1 MTRCC
6 AARLYRLHPTH
17 RGDGLAPSLVR
28 PQTVKGVSIHRACA
42 FVMRFLLPILLVA
55 LFLAYAPRIGHAQ
68 TNNDTG
74 GSLSGPSGSDIA
86 GASLVFPDDHAG
98 ENETIVYPS
107 TTINTPTAY
116 GARWTQVYAGMS
128 VQERIRYSSFTDG
141 IASMGAGL
149 GSPERW
155 VGVDVTFTILDTYT
169 RFAEDRA
176 VSLKVH
182 RRLPGNVSVALGWEN
197 VWHTDATDGGS
208 SPYAVVSKATRL
220 HEAGPWIPFGVVVSS
235 LGVGGDRF
243 QSEDRFRRGET
254 GVGIFGSVAVRLV
267 RPVHAIANWT
277 GQDLSLGLSITPIPK
292 LPIVITPALM
302 DVTGRAGDG
311 TRFSASAAIVY
322 DFRRSRGDR

>member
-1 MTRCC
+1 
-6 AARLYRLHPTH
+6 
-17 RGDGLAPSLVR
+17 
-28 PQTVKGVSIHRACA
+28 
-42 FVMRFLLPILLVA
+42 MRFLLRTFLIA
-55 LFLAYAPRIGHAQ
+55 SLFACAPYLGHAQ

-86 GASLVFPDDHAG
+86 GASRVFSDDRPG
-98 ENETIVYPS
+98 ENATIVFPS

-116 GARWTQVYAGMS
+116 GARWSQVYAGLS

-141 IASMGAGL
+141 IIAMGAGL

-155 VGVDVTFTILDTYT
+155 VGVDVTFTILDSYT

-182 RRLPGNVSVALGWEN
+182 RLLPRNVSVALGWEN
-197 VWHTDATDGGS
+197 LWHTDTTDGGS
-208 SPYAVVSKATRL
+208 SPYAVVSTARRL
-220 HEAGPWIPFGVVVSS
+220 RSHGVLFGMVVAS

-243 QSEDRFRRGET
+243 QSEERFVREAD
-254 GVGIFGSVAVRLV
+254 GVGVFGSLAVSIV

-277 GQDLSLGLSITPIPK
+277 GQDLSLGLSIRPIQQ
-292 LPIVITPALM
+292 LPVVITPALV

-322 DFRRSRGDR
+322 DFRSLRGDR